1 MGLELLWG
9 GGKYCIYF
17 GDNSLLFSTV
27 KEFLKIGQKLM
38 TFCEKFDITF
48 FRLEEAPISRVGDG

>member
-1 MGLELLWG
+1 
-9 GGKYCIYF
+9 
-17 GDNSLLFSTV
+17 LLFSTV